1 MIRWELLD
9 SVITRDS
16 AEVTLH
22 RRGEEYVIRAGG
34 RDLMSSRMHGSEEA
48 LAALGCERAR
58 RLPRPRVLVG
68 GLGMGFTLRAT
79 LDLLPSGAEVVVS
92 ELLEA
97 VVSWNRGLLS
107 PLAAAPLDDR
117 RVCVEVGDVLACLR
131 QSPGRFDAVLLD
143 VDNGPAAFTQESN
156 AALYE
161 EAGLK
166 IARGALKKGGLLAV
180 WSSYEDREFQQRLRR
195 CGFAVETET
204 VRARLKKG
212 PRHTVFIARS

>member
-1 MIRWELLD
+1 MIPWELLD
-9 SVITRDS
+9 SVETNDS

-22 RRGEEYVIRAGG
+22 RRGQEYVIRAGG

-48 LAALGCERAR
+48 LAALGCGRAR
-58 RLPRPRVLVG
+58 KLKRPCVLVG

-79 LDLLPSGAEVVVS
+79 LDLLPGDATVIVS

-97 VVSWNRGLLS
+97 VVSWNRGILA
-107 PLAAAPLDDR
+107 PLAASPLDDR
-117 RVCVEVGDVLACLR
+117 RVSVEVGDVLDCFR

-143 VDNGPAAFTQESN
+143 VDNGPTAFTRESN

-161 EAGLK
+161 DAGLAL
-166 IARGALKKGGLLAV
+166 ARGSLKESGVLAV
-180 WSSYEDREFQQRLRR
+180 WSSWEDRDFSQRLRR
-195 CGFAVETET
+195 CGLEVETET

-212 PRHTVFIARS
+212 PRHTIYVAST